1 MNISAISKETTQ
13 ATVVV
18 DYVKYMYTT
27 AGLHIESSIHL
38 QQLDLPM
45 SDCRP
50 YCIFFCRFYLQV
62 TTITP
67 RWHNQGQ
74 NIISH

>member
-27 AGLHIESSIHL
+27 CTLHL